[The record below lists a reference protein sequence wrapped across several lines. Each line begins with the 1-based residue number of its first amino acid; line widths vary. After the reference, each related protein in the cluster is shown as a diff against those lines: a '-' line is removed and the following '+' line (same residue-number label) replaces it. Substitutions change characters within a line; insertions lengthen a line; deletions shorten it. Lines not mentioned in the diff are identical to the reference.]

1 LKLVIRITFLKA
13 FAKHCFFIDQLEFV
27 STHFKKMIQHI
38 ITVSKTGRYYTTGNL
53 DSTTENIW
61 LVCHGYGQLAEYF
74 IKHFQLLE
82 NDKTFIVAPEGL
94 SKFYLDG
101 VTGRMGAAWMTK
113 EDRENE
119 VRDYLNFLNLL
130 FEKLFSGIDFNKVK
144 LNVLGFSQGTATVC
158 RWLAQSNVKV
168 NRLIMWAGTFPV
180 DVDLAIHGNRF
191 GAIPVTLVYGHQDEY
206 LEYLKP
212 EDYKKFLDHS
222 GFNYNIVTFDGKH
235 EMNAEVLKEVA
246 NESIVDSL

>member
-1 LKLVIRITFLKA
+1 MT
-13 FAKHCFFIDQLEFV
+13 
-27 STHFKKMIQHI
+27 QHT
-38 ITVSKTGRYYTTGNL
+38 ITVSKTGRYYTTGTIN
-53 DSTTENIW
+53 SNTENIW

-119 VRDYLNFLNLL
+119 VADYLNFLNKL
-130 FEKLFSGIDFNKVK
+130 FAKLFSGVDFNKVK

-158 RWLAQSNVKV
+158 RWLAQSNVNV
-168 NRLIMWAGTFPV
+168 NRLILWAGTFPV
-180 DVDLAIHGNRF
+180 DVDLAFHGNRF
-191 GAIPVTLVYGHQDEY
+191 RTIPTTVVYGHQDEY

-212 EDYKKFLDHS
+212 EDYKKFLDTA
-222 GFNYNIVTFDGKH
+222 GFNYNIVTFEGKH

-246 NESIVDSL
+246 NESIVNS

>member
-1 LKLVIRITFLKA
+1 MT
-13 FAKHCFFIDQLEFV
+13 
-27 STHFKKMIQHI
+27 QHT

-53 DSTTENIW
+53 DSSTENIW
-61 LVCHGYGQLAEYF
+61 FVCHGYGQLAEYF
-74 IKHFQLLE
+74 IKHFQLLQ
-82 NDKTFIVAPEGL
+82 NDNTFIVAPEGL

-119 VRDYLNFLNLL
+119 VADYLNFLNKL
-130 FEKLFSGIDFNKVK
+130 FDKLFSGIDFNKVK

-168 NRLIMWAGTFPV
+168 GRLIMWAGTFPV
-180 DVDLAIHGNRF
+180 DVDLTIHGNRF
-191 GAIPVTLVYGHQDEY
+191 RVIPVTLVYGHHDEY

-212 EDYKKFLDHS
+212 EDYKNFLDTA
-222 GFNYNIVTFDGKH
+222 GFSYNIVTFEGKH
-235 EMNAEVLKEVA
+235 EMNAEVLKEIA
-246 NESIVDSL
+246 NESTVDSTKQN

>member
-1 LKLVIRITFLKA
+1 
-13 FAKHCFFIDQLEFV
+13 
-27 STHFKKMIQHI
+27 MIQHT
-38 ITVSKTGRYYTTGNL
+38 ITVSKTARYYTAGNL
-53 DSTTENIW
+53 DGNTETIW

-74 IKHFQLLE
+74 IKHFSLLE
-82 NDKTFIVAPEGL
+82 NGKTFIVAPEGL

-119 VRDYLNFLNLL
+119 VADYLNFLN
-130 FEKLFSGIDFNKVK
+130 KLFDKLFTSVDFNKVK

-168 NRLIMWAGTFPV
+168 NRLILWAGTFPV
-180 DVDLAIHGNRF
+180 DVELSIHGKRF
-191 GAIPVTLVYGHQDEY
+191 REIPVTVVYGDKDEY

-212 EDYKKFLDHS
+212 EDYKKMLGAA
-222 GFNYNIVTFDGKH
+222 GFNYNIVTFEGKH

-246 NESIVDSL
+246 ESSQLALGKEQ

>member
-1 LKLVIRITFLKA
+1 MT
-13 FAKHCFFIDQLEFV
+13 
-27 STHFKKMIQHI
+27 QHTI
-38 ITVSKTGRYYTTGNL
+38 AVTKTGRYYTSGTL
-53 DSTTENIW
+53 DTNTETVW

-82 NDKTFIVAPEGL
+82 NGKTFIVAPEGL
-94 SKFYLDG
+94 SRFYLDG

-113 EDRENE
+113 EDRENDIS
-119 VRDYLNFLNLL
+119 DYLNYLNKL
-130 FEKLFSGIDFNKVK
+130 FEKLFSATDFNKVK

-158 RWLAQSNVKV
+158 RWIAQSNVKV

-191 GAIPVTLVYGHQDEY
+191 RAIPITLVYGHQDEY

-212 EDYKKFLDHS
+212 EDYKKFLDTS
-222 GFNYNIVTFDGKH
+222 GFNYNIVTFEGKH

-246 NESIVDSL
+246 GESIVHSR